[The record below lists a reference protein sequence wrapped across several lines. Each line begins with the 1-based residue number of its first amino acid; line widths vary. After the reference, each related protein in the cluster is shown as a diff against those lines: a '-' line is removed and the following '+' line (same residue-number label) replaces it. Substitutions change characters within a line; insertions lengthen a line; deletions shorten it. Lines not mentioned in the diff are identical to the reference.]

1 MKRDIDH
8 LLKNALRPADEPEEW
23 LNQRILNQEKEIW
36 MMRKQHRRIPAAAL
50 MTAIVLALGSVTAVA
65 AWNYLSPVQM
75 AEQTEDKKLMEA
87 FQSKDAIEINE
98 SQTYGGYRI
107 TLLGVVSGDGISDYL
122 PEVDGSLES
131 DRTYTAVAI
140 EYADKTPMPDT
151 SDPAYGGASFLVSPY
166 IKGYVPYFYNS
177 FTLSGGYTDFVQD
190 GVLYRLSE
198 CNNVELFADKGVY
211 LGVSDGSFYNQDA
224 YVYDTETGTL
234 TRNEAYEGVNALFD
248 LPIPISKADP
258 AAAKALI
265 RSLEEGEAE
274 EPETAEA
281 TAAGRWTDEL
291 TPENIT
297 ERAVRL
303 EETVRILTPDE
314 NGMLAYEYATEDLG
328 EGNGT
333 ISMELLF
340 PDNRPGMSDVFGS
353 SASGDEISDLAVE
366 TFVLNEDG
374 TVTFAVYVPK

>member
-1 MKRDIDH
+1 M
-8 LLKNALRPADEPEEW
+8 
-23 LNQRILNQEKEIW
+23 
-36 MMRKQHRRIPAAAL
+36 
-50 MTAIVLALGSVTAVA
+50 
-65 AWNYLSPVQM
+65 
-75 AEQTEDKKLMEA
+75 
-87 FQSKDAIEINE
+87 
-98 SQTYGGYRI
+98 
-107 TLLGVVSGDGISDYL
+107 
-122 PEVDGSLES
+122 
-131 DRTYTAVAI
+131 
-140 EYADKTPMPDT
+140 
-151 SDPAYGGASFLVSPY
+151 
-166 IKGYVPYFYNS
+166 
-177 FTLSGGYTDFVQD
+177 
-190 GVLYRLSE
+190 
-198 CNNVELFADKGVY
+198 
-211 LGVSDGSFYNQDA
+211 
-224 YVYDTETGTL
+224 
-234 TRNEAYEGVNALFD
+234 FD